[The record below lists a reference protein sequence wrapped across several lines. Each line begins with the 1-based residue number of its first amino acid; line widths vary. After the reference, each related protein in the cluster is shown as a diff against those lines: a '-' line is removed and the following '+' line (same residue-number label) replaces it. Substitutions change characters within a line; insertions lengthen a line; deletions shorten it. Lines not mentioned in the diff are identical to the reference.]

1 MSRVKFG
8 YVAGAV
14 GTLAVHVVAFGGL
27 NTIKPKPPEQQRVAV
42 MVNAPKKKQKPKPPE
57 PPKPIEAPKEVLQ
70 RPTAPRAPAPPTPA
84 PPPPDPVAAAHP
96 ALAAMP
102 DLGISLSGGIGGP
115 GGIAVPMGG
124 KPAAPAEAVARKE
137 KTFGTAAERPTVA
150 AGDDCQE
157 DVVKAKPKAFVQPTY
172 TDDARAAGIEGR
184 VTVQVTID
192 ASGAMSDAKILR
204 GLGHGLDESAIA
216 AAKRMSFNAATR
228 CGKPVSS
235 TVVFALRFV
244 LGE

>member
-1 MSRVKFG
+1 MSRVKFA

-14 GTLAVHVVAFGGL
+14 GTLAVHVAAFGGL
-27 NTIKPKPPEQQRVAV
+27 NTIKPKPPDPQRVAV

-84 PPPPDPVAAAHP
+84 PPPDPVAAAHP

-102 DLGISLSGGIGGP
+102 DFGINLSGGLGGP
-115 GGIAVPMGG
+115 GGIAVPLAG

-137 KTFGTAAERPTVA
+137 KTFGAAAERPAVT
-150 AGDDCQE
+150 GDDCQE
-157 DVVKAKPKAFVQPTY
+157 DLVKAKPQGFVQPTY

-184 VTVQVTID
+184 VRVQVTID
-192 ASGAMSDAKILR
+192 ASGAILDAKIVS

-216 AAKRMSFNAATR
+216 AARRMSFSAATR
-228 CGKPVSS
+228 CGKPVTS
-235 TVVFALRFV
+235 TFAISMRFV

>member
-42 MVNAPKKKQKPKPPE
+42 MINAPKKKQKPKPPE
-57 PPKPIEAPKEVLQ
+57 PPKPIEAPKEMLQ
-70 RPTAPRAPAPPTPA
+70 RPLAPRTPAPPTPA

-102 DLGISLSGGIGGP
+102 DLGINLSGGIGGP
-115 GGIAVPMGG
+115 GGMAVPMGG

-137 KTFGTAAERPTVA
+137 KTFGAAAERPAV
-150 AGDDCQE
+150 AGDDCPE
-157 DVVKAKPKAFVQPTY
+157 DVIKAKPKGFVQATY

-184 VTVQVTID
+184 VRVQATID
-192 ASGAMSDAKILR
+192 GSGAVSDIKIVS

-216 AAKRMSFNAATR
+216 AARRMSFSAATR
-228 CGKPVSS
+228 CGKPVTS
-235 TVVFALRFV
+235 TVVFAIRFV